1 MKPGDRFLISHQIG
15 NVTLHKPSTNI
26 AKIVAFVGSDVLIQ
40 IGNNQYILPIN
51 IFENYIVEKI
61 EDEKVSTMK
70 RAEFDV
76 FTITETKSK
85 PVSTSE
91 KDDNESIDNNEA
103 DEPQSQQETDS
114 SDQPSEDD
122 SEDDI
127 YGDDLYGEDDLYGD

>member
-85 PVSTSE
+85 PVSTE
-91 KDDNESIDNNEA
+91 KDDNESIDSNET